1 MIRRMDGRP
10 ATIAEIRRRQHI
22 RALVAEQLDVRPE
35 CDECASEACVDGK
48 CLRMA
53 EATIAQARLVI
64 HDLTHAL
71 RDVAP
76 DHPVLEDCA
85 CFVWSGE

>member
-53 EATIAQARLVI
+53 EPRSRKPA
-64 HDLTHAL
+64 
-71 RDVAP
+71 
-76 DHPVLEDCA
+76 
-85 CFVWSGE
+85 S

>member
-35 CDECASEACVDGK
+35 CDECGNETCANGT

-53 EATIAQARLVI
+53 EATIAQARVVI